1 MSFQCYIPRASF
13 RSALAGAMFI
23 SPDGSRRVI
32 PDRWLNQA
40 ELRRGSRMLRLTYS
54 FCAIEV
60 SGDGL
65 EPIFEDAS
73 IGRLGTIQAAPAKE
87 IRDKQLWVTGIAIVP
102 LLESPFSD
110 TVTGVLQCID

>member
-13 RSALAGAMFI
+13 RSALAGGLFI
-23 SPDGSRRVI
+23 AADGSRRVI

-40 ELRRGSRMLRLTYS
+40 ELRRGSRLLRLTYS

-65 EPIFEDAS
+65 DPIFEDAS
-73 IGRLGTIQAAPAKE
+73 IGRLGTIQAAPAKA

-102 LLESPFSD
+102 LSELPFPD
-110 TVTGVLQCID
+110 ARTGVLQCID